1 MNHALA
7 WTHATNPSDVIG
19 YLASALVL
27 ATFSVRSMR
36 TLRMTAI
43 ASNLAFIAYAAI
55 GNMLPILILHGI
67 LLPMNIVRLTQIEGD
82 GSDLNRGALRRIW
95 RS

>member
-1 MNHALA
+1 MNHTLA
-7 WTHATNPSDVIG
+7 WTHASNPSDIVG
-19 YLASALVL
+19 YVASALVL
-27 ATFSVRSMR
+27 AAFSVRSMR

-43 ASNLAFIAYAAI
+43 AGNLAFIAYAAI

-67 LLPMNIVRLTQIEGD
+67 LLPMNIVRLTQID
-82 GSDLNRGALRRIW
+82 CDRPYMNRGVLRRIW